1 MKTRSIALSLKSFVL
16 LKAERPGHLRIICS
30 GEMGIDCYRTISYAV

>member
-16 LKAERPGHLRIICS
+16 LLKAERPGLPKNNLQWRN
-30 GEMGIDCYRTISYAV
+30 GN

>member
-16 LKAERPGHLRIICS
+16 LKAERPGLPKNNLQWRN
-30 GEMGIDCYRTISYAV
+30 GN